1 MSKKKVENLLKGVAI
16 TGATVGGASVLG
28 DANLAYA
35 AELGEEEA
43 NALSQGEMV
52 LQVAKEQTEQQLQTS
67 IESVEEKK
75 AVDAAEEEKQLEEV
89 DLLSQA
95 VSDMT
100 ANSESAATSESTLMS
115 DIEVQSESAGTSLSS
130 EESLIEST
138 SESAATSLS
147 TEESEIASTSTSAS
161 ESADSENASMS
172 TAISEAEEAYN
183 SASTSFSEEGYQ
195 DDYLEDLIHQIE
207 VAKAEVEAAQQKA
220 IDGNQYLNHD
230 SKYNNYYG
238 AGDKLANLLIQYAF
252 YQEGYVGEIMYSKW
266 DSSSYTTNSV
276 KVTYIDSTGAT
287 KNAYFD
293 YVTVDKDGNAL
304 VSGFY
309 DSPERGSQHDNPY
322 VVAGIMVVK
331 KTAEYKDACG
341 NTLTWEYKTEIGAD
355 EKEQTVCHYYENGC
369 ELSPNVTITL
379 NADGTYT
386 AEWPNATEVAVT
398 EENPGKGS
406 YTYVGEDGRVYHDL
420 SKWYNYA
427 DEYNRELEGFTR
439 NSKDNSVGVV
449 LTDEQGNTTI
459 STLVDRKGNTLKL
472 VYKDTGL
479 RFWEEESRLEIGG
492 QTYYFDIAKI
502 TRNFDGTY
510 TLITKPDTYIF
521 GNRKTEITLYTAAN
535 APTSTD
541 VYAPG
546 FVARKSD
553 GTEKYKNNFGVE
565 KDGNFGVKGYSYFTL
580 DDFNK
585 GRDEYHE
592 QRSEVT
598 SLSDSLSDLKST
610 SQSLFESATGSETAS
625 ESTAQSRAESLSTSA
640 VASESAATSRVESLA
655 DSQAAS
661 TAKSTS
667 ISESLEASL
676 SHHTSESMSLDERIA
691 QSQSAASESA
701 RLASESVEASTS
713 ARIESESTAA
723 SESERLAAESTAA
736 SESERLAAESTAA
749 SESARL
755 ESESAASESARLE
768 SESAASESARLESE
782 SAASESARLESES
795 AASESARLESE
806 SAASESA
813 RIASESADASTA
825 ASTSERIASESA
837 DASTAASTSERIAS
851 ESAEASTAQS
861 ESERIAQSTSISA
874 SVSESI
880 SSSESANTSAST
892 SASTSA
898 AASEAANNSGNSGNG
913 GIGVSTY
920 TSASEIN
927 ENATNAA
934 EYNEVN
940 NAAGT
945 NVNTFNEVGG
955 AGIEDAQVP
964 LAVRLDDDLVD
975 EDVAIKDE
983 ETPLAVEKSGVS
995 GRAWWY
1001 WILIIIS
1008 AITGNVAKNKEKATQ
1023 KEMEEKDK

>member
-43 NALSQGEMV
+43 NALAQGEMV

-75 AVDAAEEEKQLEEV
+75 VVDAAEEEKQLEEV

-115 DIEVQSESAGTSLSS
+115 DIGVQSESVGTSLSS

-220 IDGNQYLNHD
+220 IESNHYLDHE
-230 SKYNNYYG
+230 SKSNNYYG

-252 YQEGYVGEIMYSKW
+252 YQEGYVGEIMYSEW
-266 DSSSYTTNSV
+266 DSSSYNTNSV

-322 VVAGIMVVK
+322 VVSGIMVVK

-355 EKEQTVCHYYENGC
+355 GKEQTVCHYYENGY

-386 AEWPNATEVAVT
+386 AEWPTATEVAVT
-398 EENPGKGS
+398 EQSQGKGS
-406 YTYVGEDGRVYHDL
+406 YIYVDADGRVYHDL
-420 SKWYNYA
+420 SKWCT
-427 DEYNRELEGFTR
+427 REGEHNQDFEGFTR
-439 NSKDNSVGVV
+439 NSKDDSVGVV

-459 STLVDRKGNTLKL
+459 STLVDGEGNTLNLTNEK
-472 VYKDTGL
+472 VGFW
-479 RFWEEESRLEIGG
+479 FWERYESRLELGG
-492 QTYYFDIAKI
+492 RIYNYTDAGIKRCSEGIYELRVNRLG
-502 TRNFDGTY
+502 TRPI
-510 TLITKPDTYIF
+510 LI
-521 GNRKTEITLYTAAN
+521 LLHTAAN

-610 SQSLFESATGSETAS
+610 SQSLFESAAGSETAS
-625 ESTAQSRAESLSTSA
+625 ESTAQSRAESLTASA

-676 SHHTSESMSLDERIA
+676 SHYTSESLSLDERIA

-701 RLASESVEASTS
+701 R
-713 ARIESESTAA
+713 IE
-723 SESERLAAESTAA
+723 
-736 SESERLAAESTAA
+736 
-749 SESARL
+749 
-755 ESESAASESARLE
+755 
-768 SESAASESARLESE
+768 
-782 SAASESARLESES
+782 
-795 AASESARLESE
+795 
-806 SAASESA
+806 
-813 RIASESADASTA
+813 SESADASTA
-825 ASTSERIASESA
+825 ASTSARIASESA
-837 DASTAASTSERIAS
+837 D
-851 ESAEASTAQS
+851 ASTAQS
-861 ESERIAQSTSISA
+861 ESERIAQSTSTSA

-880 SSSESANTSAST
+880 SSSE

-913 GIGVSTY
+913 GITY

-927 ENATNAA
+927 ENATNTA

-983 ETPLAVEKSGVS
+983 ETPLAVEKSNIS

>member
-43 NALSQGEMV
+43 NALAQGEMV

-75 AVDAAEEEKQLEEV
+75 AVDAAEEEKQLEEA

-115 DIEVQSESAGTSLSS
+115 DIEVQSESVDTSLSS

-266 DSSSYTTNSV
+266 DSSNYTTNSV

-355 EKEQTVCHYYENGC
+355 GKEQTVCHYYENGC

-386 AEWPNATEVAVT
+386 AEWSNATEVAVT
-398 EENPGKGS
+398 EQSQGKGS
-406 YTYVGEDGRVYHDL
+406 YIYVDADGTAYRDL
-420 SKWYNYA
+420 SRWYNKA
-427 DEYNRELEGFTR
+427 HEHNPGFEGFAR
-439 NSKDNSVGVV
+439 NFKDKSVGVV
-449 LTDEQGNTTI
+449 LTDEQGNTTF
-459 STLVDRKGNTLKL
+459 STLVDGNGNTLKL
-472 VYKDTGL
+472 SFEKKGIGIFKHD
-479 RFWEEESRLEIGG
+479 ESRLELGG
-492 QTYYFDIAKI
+492 QTYYFTNASI
-502 TRNFDGTY
+502 TRKFDGTY
-510 TLITKPDTYIF
+510 ELIALTDTFIP
-521 GNRKTEITLYTAAN
+521 GTERITLFTAAN

-598 SLSDSLSDLKST
+598 SLSDSLNDLKST
-610 SQSLFESATGSETAS
+610 SLSLSESAAGSETAS
-625 ESTAQSRAESLSTSA
+625 ESTAQSRAESLAASA
-640 VASESAATSRVESLA
+640 VASESASTSRVESLA

-676 SHHTSESMSLDERIA
+676 SHYTSESMSLDERIA

-701 RLASESVEASTS
+701 RIASES
-713 ARIESESTAA
+713 AA
-723 SESERLAAESTAA
+723 SESARLE
-736 SESERLAAESTAA
+736 SESAAR
-749 SESARL
+749 ESARL

-782 SAASESARLESES
+782 SVEASESASLE
-795 AASESARLESE
+795 
-806 SAASESA
+806 
-813 RIASESADASTA
+813 SESADASTA

-861 ESERIAQSTSISA
+861 ESERIAQSTSASV

-880 SSSESANTSAST
+880 SSSESASASAST

-913 GIGVSTY
+913 GSTY

-940 NAAGT
+940 NAAGNAAGT